1 MRRLRLRVSLL
12 GIFGL
17 WLMQVPPREVEAAP
31 AFAKGADISWILG
44 LEAQGYTFKDRNGQ
58 TRDVIDIP

>member
-1 MRRLRLRVSLL
+1 MRRLDLWVSLL

-44 LEAQGYTFKDRNGQ
+44 LEAQGIHSKIAMNRRGMSSTS
-58 TRDVIDIP
+58 